1 LYLDGR
7 NGLTAGDDDR
17 GVIRAGTKTMDNPY
31 QASLLDPAPIES
43 PEESEQL
50 NRSRFRRLLLLSIAL
65 TFIYV
70 PVSIGTEPYLP
81 EPLFEYADSQTS
93 EEWTRSDAVIMPFIL
108 LLFAVTIWNY
118 VELYRFKASARPIA
132 VGVTVAW
139 LLVLLGFGWVNGPD
153 VDSTLA
159 QVISE
164 ADSLL
169 WGALL
174 AMMYLKPFSSLF
186 RH

>member
-1 LYLDGR
+1 
-7 NGLTAGDDDR
+7 
-17 GVIRAGTKTMDNPY
+17 
-31 QASLLDPAPIES
+31 
-43 PEESEQL
+43 
-50 NRSRFRRLLLLSIAL
+50 LLLSIAL

-93 EEWTRSDAVIMPFIL
+93 EEWTRSDALIIPLSLSL
-108 LLFAVTIWNY
+108 LAVMIWNY
-118 VELYRFKASARPIA
+118 VELYRFKASARPTA
-132 VGVTVAW
+132 VGVTVAQ
-139 LLVLLGFGWVNGPD
+139 LLVLLVSGWVNGPD

-174 AMMYLKPFSSLF
+174 AMMFLKPFSSLF
-186 RH
+186 RN